1 MIIKKSVVFAI
12 SITLFHIGL
21 LISKHHNYRPSSC
34 PFLVY
39 VPLTSNFIMDAKC
52 RYNLLKILELVQEA
66 EDGLTVEYI
75 STKLNLSRKSVRTY
89 LSKLE
94 SNGLIK
100 RIDDIYKITE
110 EGRKL
115 IESLKLNGF

>member
-1 MIIKKSVVFAI
+1 M
-12 SITLFHIGL
+12 
-21 LISKHHNYRPSSC
+21 
-34 PFLVY
+34 
-39 VPLTSNFIMDAKC
+39 
-52 RYNLLKILELVQEA
+52 LKILELVQEA